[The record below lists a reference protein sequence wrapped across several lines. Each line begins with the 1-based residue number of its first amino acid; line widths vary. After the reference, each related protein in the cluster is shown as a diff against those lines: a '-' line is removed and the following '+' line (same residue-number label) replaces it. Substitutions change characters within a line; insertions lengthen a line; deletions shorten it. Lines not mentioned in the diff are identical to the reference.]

1 MNSIQIKR
9 RIIKKAGGK
18 TMSNSN
24 SVKSKNK
31 ITVKSI
37 CFTAVMAALIF
48 VFTFTFKIPLGNG
61 YTHLGDAVIFL
72 SIPILGSKK
81 SCLAAG
87 IGAAL
92 ADLIGGYSAW
102 VLPSFFIKLIM
113 VLICGFFAEKLLTNK
128 FAGYIVGAV
137 IGGAF
142 QIAAYTII
150 KIFLFDKAYAFSSLP
165 TLAIQTAVGITAALI
180 FIAMFNKTNVTARL
194 RKMAE

>member
-1 MNSIQIKR
+1 
-9 RIIKKAGGK
+9 
-18 TMSNSN
+18 MSNNN
-24 SVKSKNK
+24 SVKTEKR

-72 SIPILGSKK
+72 SIPILRTRK

-92 ADLIGGYSAW
+92 ADLIGGYAVW
-102 VLPSFFIKLIM
+102 AAPTFFIKLIM
-113 VLICGFFAEKLLTNK
+113 VLICGLIAEKLMANK
-128 FAGYIVGAV
+128 FAGYFIGAV

-142 QIAAYTII
+142 QITAYTIV

-165 TLAIQTAVGITAALI
+165 TLAVQTAVGITAALV
-180 FIAMFNKTNVTARL
+180 FIAVFNKTNIIIKL